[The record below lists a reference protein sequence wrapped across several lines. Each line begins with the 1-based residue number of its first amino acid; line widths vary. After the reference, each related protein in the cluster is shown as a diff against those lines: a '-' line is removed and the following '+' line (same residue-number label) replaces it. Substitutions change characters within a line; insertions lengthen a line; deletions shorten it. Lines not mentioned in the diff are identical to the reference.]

1 MSAQSCYHCGLPVPP
16 NAHFPVTIDGSVRPM
31 CCIGCQAVA
40 TAIVDGGLE
49 KFYQY
54 RSETSATPVKDSAEQ
69 LSFYDLPEIQADF
82 VRIQDDGAASVEL
95 AVAGITCS
103 ACAWLIEHHISR
115 LEGIVSVAVNVSSH
129 RCRIVWRPEQIKL
142 STILA
147 DFEEIGY
154 EARPAGD
161 VDAEKQRIRENKTF
175 LLRLGLA
182 GLGMMQA
189 GMVAI
194 ALYAGHFSGIDD
206 EWQQLFRWLSLLLA
220 IPVVLYSARPFYSA
234 AWRSLKVRQLV
245 MDVPVAIAITL
256 AFSASVWATLT
267 NTGEVYFD
275 SVAMFTFFLLL
286 GRYLE
291 MRVRHRND
299 SYAGTMAQLIPPVA
313 TRLTAEGQELVP
325 VKSLRA
331 GDLVLVRNGET
342 LPSDGEIWRGSSE
355 IVEAILTGEERPVA
369 KFSGDAVSAGTVNMT
384 NPLEIRVSATGSQ
397 TRLAAILDLV
407 SEAQTVKPR
416 FAAMA
421 DRLSGWFVARLLL
434 ISVGVTL
441 AWLYIDPSRALW
453 VTLSVLVVTCPC
465 ALSLATPAALTV
477 ATAELRRRGFLIRK
491 AHVLET
497 LAAVTD
503 CIFDKTGTLTQGRMV
518 IDTVTAQAGV
528 DDQDL
533 LRRAAA
539 LESGA
544 SHPIAKAF
552 REVDGSLP
560 QVACN
565 EVVVGMGVSG
575 IINGERHV
583 LGKAEFCHRQLGIPM
598 AAMAVADSVEGL
610 WLFLASERGLL
621 GSIRLVD
628 ELRPGARE
636 AVTELTKMK
645 LSVALLSGDRV
656 GSVGAVADSL
666 GIDQWRGGA
675 LPEDKLA
682 LVRELQA
689 RERKVMMVGDG
700 INDVPVLSGADIS
713 VAMGDAVDLTRL
725 HADALL
731 VSGNLDVLAD
741 AVAIARKTTIIIRQ
755 NLTWA
760 LGYNLLALPL
770 AATGHVPP
778 WAAAIGMSAS
788 SLIVVA
794 NGLRLSRKAA
804 PAQPESF

>member
-16 NAHFPVTIDGSVRPM
+16 SADFSVTIDGTVQPM

-54 RSETSATPVKDSAEQ
+54 RSDTSATPVKDRVEQ

-82 VRIQDDGAASVEL
+82 VRIQEEEGTVAAEL
-95 AVAGITCS
+95 AISGITCS
-103 ACAWLIEHHISR
+103 ACAWLIEHHLSR
-115 LEGIVSVAVNVSSH
+115 LEAVISVGVNVSSH

-206 EWQQLFRWLSLLLA
+206 EWQQLFRWLSMLLA

-299 SYAGTMAQLIPPVA
+299 SYAGSMAQLIPPVA
-313 TRLTAEGQELVP
+313 TRLTRDGQELVP
-325 VKSLRA
+325 VKSLQV
-331 GDLVLVRNGET
+331 GDLILVRNGET
-342 LPSDGEIWRGSSE
+342 LPSDGEVWRGSSE

-369 KFSGDAVSAGTVNMT
+369 KHSGDAVSAGTLNMA
-384 NPLEIRVSATGSQ
+384 NPLEIRVSATGNK

-407 SEAQTVKPR
+407 SEAQAVKPR

-421 DRLSGWFVARLLL
+421 DKLSGWFVARLLV

-497 LAAVTD
+497 LATVSD

-518 IDTVTAQAGV
+518 IDTVIPHGGAG
-528 DDQDL
+528 DEDL

-539 LESGA
+539 LESGT

-552 REVDGSLP
+552 RHIDAPLPEVVG
-560 QVACN
+560 N
-565 EVVVGMGVSG
+565 EIVVGMGVSG
-575 IINGERHV
+575 TIEGQRHI
-583 LGKAEFCHRQLGIPM
+583 LGKAEFCHRELGIPLET
-598 AAMAVADSVEGL
+598 MAVAESGEGL
-610 WLFLASERGLL
+610 WLFLANEDGLL
-621 GSIRLVD
+621 ASIHLVD
-628 ELRPGARE
+628 ELRPGARK
-636 AVTELTKMK
+636 AVADLAAMNLEVT
-645 LSVALLSGDRV
+645 LLSGDRAATV
-656 GSVGAVADSL
+656 AAVADSL
-666 GIDQWRGGA
+666 GIDHWQGGA

-682 LVRELQA
+682 RLRKLQDNG
-689 RERKVMMVGDG
+689 RQVMMVGDG
-700 INDVPVLSGADIS
+700 INDVPVLSGANVS

-741 AVAIARKTTIIIRQ
+741 AVAIARKTTVIIRQ
-755 NLTWA
+755 NLAWA

-794 NGLRLSRKAA
+794 NGLRLSRKGIS
-804 PAQPESF
+804 PQPG